1 MRRIDAGG
9 LAGGALGIVS
19 HMLESLSVNAR
30 ASIRTTGTGPDDP
43 AVIDIQGEDAGL
55 LIGKR
60 GDTLRSLQFLLNT
73 MLAQR
78 SEGDDPVTPVMVD
91 VEHYRRR
98 REQNLQ
104 RLAESMA
111 RRATTSGRTVELEP
125 MSPADRRTVHMAL
138 ADSTAVTTESA
149 GDGPDRR
156 VTIRPIGAG
165 RSDEGR
171 RGPARDR

>member
-1 MRRIDAGG
+1 M
-9 LAGGALGIVS
+9 VS
-19 HMLESLSVNAR
+19 HMLQSLSANVR
-30 ASIRTTGTGPDDP
+30 ASIRTAGTGPDDP

-60 GDTLRSLQFLLNT
+60 GETLRSLQFLLNT

-78 SEGDDPVTPVMVD
+78 TEGSEPITPVMVD

-104 RLAESMA
+104 RLAERMS
-111 RRATTSGRTVELEP
+111 RRATSSGRTVELEP

-138 ADSTAVTTESA
+138 GDSTAVTTESV
-149 GDGPDRR
+149 GEGPDRR
-156 VTIRPIGAG
+156 VTIIPIGDAPPRRSGSGQDGPG
-165 RSDEGR
+165 RYD
-171 RGPARDR
+171 